1 MTPVATT
8 PKVDARSLAQLMSNA
23 GFRNLMTG
31 SKRLGYVRRMK
42 RYLRW
47 EQMEADRPE
56 TIDQLLATAY

>member
-23 GFRNLMTG
+23 GFRHLITG

-42 RYLRW
+42 RYLGW
-47 EQMEADRPE
+47 EQMGADRGE
-56 TIDQLLATAY
+56 KI